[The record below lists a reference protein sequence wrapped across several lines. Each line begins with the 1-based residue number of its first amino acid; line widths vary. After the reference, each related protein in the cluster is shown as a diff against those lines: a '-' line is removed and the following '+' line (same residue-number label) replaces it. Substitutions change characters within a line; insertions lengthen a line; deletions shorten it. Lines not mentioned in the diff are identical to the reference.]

1 MAAMRARTTWLS
13 DAEKSR
19 IVEQAMELLTGVG
32 MRFAGSA
39 VLPELA
45 ARGASVDETTGVA
58 RLPRKLVEWALG
70 QCPRGILMAGL
81 TEADDVLLDEG
92 EPFHFSPSGCV
103 AKTLDFRTGVRRA
116 STLQDVREAAA
127 LNDELPNL
135 DIMWTQVSASDVP
148 LEQRELI
155 EYFTLLTETR
165 KHVTFVDCPT
175 EVESVVRLCEALAG
189 DLDRFRARPRIS
201 TVCTA
206 ASPLQV
212 DGGLLDVHAA
222 LARIGV
228 PVEVYS
234 MTIAGA
240 TSPVT
245 LTGTVAQGLAEFLGI
260 ATALQVA
267 APGARL
273 VFCFGSGVLDMLRT
287 TFALGSLE
295 SGLMAAMATEVG
307 HHIGVPVLC
316 PGLSTDA
323 KHAGIQAG
331 YEKAMKAATVCAA
344 GPDIVTGW
352 GLIDSHNTMSL
363 PQSVIDNEMAGMLRR
378 LNAPVEV
385 SDATLGGAAVAA
397 AGPGGG
403 FLGQK
408 DTARRIRAGE
418 HFMPAVSDRLSYE
431 KWAAEGGDEYAHACE
446 LVETTLAEHAAR
458 PAYIDGDQLDELAAI
473 CRVDEDTVRRAR
485 R

>member
-1 MAAMRARTTWLS
+1 MKARTTWLS
-13 DAEKSR
+13 EDEKDR
-19 IVEQAMELLTGVG
+19 IVDLALELLATVG
-32 MRFAGSA
+32 MRFAGTA

-45 ARGASVDETTGVA
+45 ARGATVDHATAVA
-58 RLPRKLVEWALG
+58 HLPRELVEWALA
-70 QCPRGILMAGL
+70 QCPRDVLMAGL
-81 TEADDVLLDEG
+81 TEADDVLLADD

-103 AKTLDFRTGVRRA
+103 AKTLDFRTGERRA

-148 LEQRELI
+148 IEQRELT

-175 EVESVVRLCEALAG
+175 EVEAVVRLCETLAG
-189 DLDRFRARPRIS
+189 DLTSFRARPRVS

-212 DGGLLDVHAA
+212 DGGILDVHAQ

-245 LTGTVAQGLAEFLGI
+245 LAGSVVQGVAEFLGI

-273 VFCFGSGVLDMLRT
+273 IFCFGSGVLDMLRT

-307 HHIGVPVLC
+307 HHMGVPVLC

-363 PQSVIDNEMAGMLRR
+363 PQSVIDDEMAGMLRR
-378 LNAPVEV
+378 VNAPVEV
-385 SDATLGGAAVAA
+385 SEATLAGAAIQT
-397 AGPGGG
+397 AGPGGS
-403 FLGQK
+403 FLGHK
-408 DTARRIRAGE
+408 DTARRIRGGE
-418 HFMPAVSDRLSYE
+418 HFLPSVSDRLSYE
-431 KWAAEGGDEYAHACE
+431 KWAVEGSDEYATACE
-446 LVETTLAEHAAR
+446 QVARLLEEHTAR
-458 PAYIDGDQLDELAAI
+458 PPYLDDNRLKALAAV
-473 CRVDEDTVRRAR
+473 CRVDDDCARRAR
-485 R
+485 RG